1 MLEVVTWI
9 LGGLIRLLAHLAMLL
24 SSVAVA
30 SPQAFQAGYGLS
42 PRGLADVLGWPV
54 RAAAQH
60 PGRLG
65 IVLVVAAICVTAI
78 SVAAAWCS

>member
-42 PRGLADVLGWPV
+42 PRGLADVLTWPV
-54 RAAAQH
+54 HAAARH
-60 PGRLG
+60 PRRLG
-65 IVLVVAAICVTAI
+65 IVLVVATMCI
-78 SVAAAWCS
+78 AAAWRS